1 MTGIP
6 GVFSAHRLTC
16 MLDGRKKARKLCE
29 AGVYEV
35 RSKSFCPQALKDLA
49 TFQVC
54 SDGWNIQKI
63 GVKNGRVAFVV
74 GIMTQSSWSTL

>member
-6 GVFSAHRLTC
+6 GMFSAHRLTC
-16 MLDGRKKARKLCE
+16 MLDGRKKARKLCK

-35 RSKSFCPQALKDLA
+35 RSKSFCPQTISVQTLKDLA

-54 SDGWNIQKI
+54 SDGWSIQKI
-63 GVKNGRVAFVV
+63 GVKNGRVVIVA
-74 GIMTQSSWSTL
+74 GS